1 MTQRSTRTP
10 GQLSFAFAAALGLG
24 ALAAPGCA
32 VVDEGGETA
41 AEAATRQMMQPVFV
55 EPVFVIDGLDELPRG
70 MRIETLRLGVGAI
83 FLDLVEDQTGVAY
96 ANQAPFLLDFDLGAG
111 DEAAYAPLMQ
121 LPRGG
126 EYEVSVQLEPQYLGD
141 GGASLIDAV
150 AGAEPTDE
158 SSVVLSGYVEE
169 TVYIPANDG
178 TIDEPVPLPWYP
190 GVSELRREIVRT
202 PFTYE
207 SARTVRFSVDH
218 VTLTGGSRIAMVMHL
233 DVAAWI
239 EESLRP
245 ALDDVLGD
253 RRTLAAI
260 PGSDTDLGDDYIELH
275 DTFGELG
282 GEDSLIGGMDI
293 VLR

>member
-1 MTQRSTRTP
+1 MTSSNKRNPS
-10 GQLSFAFAAALGLG
+10 QLTFVLAATLGLG
-24 ALAAPGCA
+24 VFATGGCA
-32 VVDEGGETA
+32 VIDDGGETA
-41 AEAATRQMMQPVFV
+41 AEAESRRMMQPVFV

-96 ANQAPFLLDFDLGAG
+96 ANQAPFLLDFDLRAG

-141 GGASLIDAV
+141 GGAGLIEAV
-150 AGAEPTDE
+150 AGAEPTEE

-169 TVYIPANDG
+169 TVYIPSSDG

-190 GVSELRREIVRT
+190 SASDLRREIVRT
-202 PFTYE
+202 PFSYE

-218 VTLTGGSRIAMVMHL
+218 VTLTGGSRIAMVMHI
-233 DVAAWI
+233 DVASWI